1 MIHIKH
7 STPVVKS
14 NLKIQYFSQ
23 VYILVVKGT
32 ILVAAVAAVEGKN
45 DKEAIF
51 KKCAKFTDCIRETNN
66 AQIDNAKDKNV
77 VMSMFVL
84 KEYSDYYSKTSDSF
98 WHYYRDELAFANGA
112 IVGFPDNDNNSVLFI
127 SKK

>member
-14 NLKIQYFSQ
+14 NLKIQYLSQ
-23 VYILVVKGT
+23 VYILVKGT

-45 DKEAIF
+45 DKEGIF

-66 AQIDNAKDKNV
+66 AKIDNAKDINV

-84 KEYSDYYSKTSDSF
+84 KEYSDYYSKTSESF
-98 WHYYRDELAFANGA
+98 
-112 IVGFPDNDNNSVLFI
+112 
-127 SKK
+127 